1 MGRYTL
7 PPLLQGAP
15 AVPGRSAFPCFAA
28 ESARGGTLMSLPEG
42 IATPAVRGARLG
54 ASGGAVSS
62 VVTSGCPKRSEGGFP
77 VGTRTV
83 TSASSA
89 QHEEICGAP
98 PLLSEGRNDGEHRPS
113 HVALTKQRED

>member
-15 AVPGRSAFPCFAA
+15 AVPGRSASPCFAA

-62 VVTSGCPKRSEGGFP
+62 ESDIRVPEAKR
-77 VGTRTV
+77 
-83 TSASSA
+83 
-89 QHEEICGAP
+89 
-98 PLLSEGRNDGEHRPS
+98 GRVPCRNEDVRRPS
-113 HVALTKQRED
+113 P